1 MAGFFARSAP
11 ILFLSL
17 ACSSLGATTGEMT
30 SSMLIGNARIDI
42 MIEGNTQWLPA
53 KDILRWVKLAAESV
67 TAYYGH
73 FPLPQVLIRI
83 TPFDGSGISNG
94 MTLRI
99 RSQMLCFGSG
109 VDDATSGS
117 APRACSRR

>member
-1 MAGFFARSAP
+1 
-11 ILFLSL
+11 
-17 ACSSLGATTGEMT
+17 
-30 SSMLIGNARIDI
+30 MLIGNARIDI